1 MKIGIF
7 GGSFNPPHKMHES
20 IAKELLKKNIV
31 DKIIFV
37 PTSNYYKKE
46 GLISDKN
53 RVDMLLILKRKYKNI
68 EVSKYELNR
77 LTYTYETLAYF
88 KEQYPNDEIY
98 FICGTDNLKVID
110 TWKEYEKILNDYKLI
125 VILREDDIDEILKK
139 YDKYRKNINVVDI
152 KNNFLSSTSIR
163 KSIKEKDYNKI
174 KDYLD
179 IDVLQYIIDKKLYL

>member
-77 LTYTYETLAYF
+77 LTYTYETLAHF

>member
-77 LTYTYETLAYF
+77 LT
-88 KEQYPNDEIY
+88 
-98 FICGTDNLKVID
+98 
-110 TWKEYEKILNDYKLI
+110 
-125 VILREDDIDEILKK
+125 
-139 YDKYRKNINVVDI
+139 
-152 KNNFLSSTSIR
+152 
-163 KSIKEKDYNKI
+163 
-174 KDYLD
+174 
-179 IDVLQYIIDKKLYL
+179 